1 MFKSIIWA
9 TDGSED
15 AAKALPLAKALA
27 QEGGSTITVVHVVEH
42 VEGAG
47 AVGPPL
53 RSYESDVQAELKR
66 VTAKLSQQGFNASLV
81 IRPEVGS
88 RPANEIADI
97 ARELGADLIVAGTR
111 GHTALGGFWVGSVT
125 DRLLHISPCPVLVVP
140 TRPLAS

>member
-9 TDGSED
+9 TDGSDD
-15 AAKALPLAKALA
+15 AAKALPLAKQLA
-27 QEGGSTITVVHVVEH
+27 QEGGATITVVHVVEH

-47 AVGPPL
+47 AVGPPV
-53 RSYESDVQAELKR
+53 RSDESGVQAELKR
-66 VTAKLSQQGFNASLV
+66 MTSELSEQGIKASLV

-140 TRPLAS
+140 TRTAAS

>member
-15 AAKALPLAKALA
+15 AAQALPLVKELA
-27 QEGGSTITVVHVVEH
+27 QEGGAAITIVHVVEH

-53 RSYESDVQAELKR
+53 RPDETDVQTGLKR
-66 VTAKLSQQGFNASLV
+66 VTSELSGQGFNASLV

-88 RPANEIADI
+88 RPADEVADI
-97 ARELGADLIVAGTR
+97 AREIDADLIVAATR
-111 GHTALGGFWVGSVT
+111 GHTALGGFWMGSVT
-125 DRLLHISPCPVLVVP
+125 DRLLHITPCPVLVVP
-140 TRPLAS
+140 VLVPVS